1 MGSTSWLATMLAALA
16 LLLGQLV
23 GGSAIPKHLEAK
35 RIAPKVMI
43 VSMVGGEP
51 ARHLRL
57 Y

>member
-1 MGSTSWLATMLAALA
+1 MGSTPWLAASIMAVV
-16 LLLGQLV
+16 LLIGQLV
-23 GGSAIPKHLEAK
+23 GASAIPKHLEAK

-51 ARHLRL
+51 ARHLTL